1 MLIKESVL
9 NRGITGNI
17 NSLTLL
23 ESMSYLESTYQPAMI
38 PIVENSRLNAYIVDV
53 EDVLRLSEETGET
66 FDDAVISVAESNGID
81 PESVILVTEDS
92 SIDLYR
98 IILEESVFYT
108 VCKYNPN
115 RQHGLMES
123 DDNQNKGIRDSIADK
138 LKKAK
143 DWAQGVI
150 DKIDKLPA
158 NKKGIFTKLKL
169 YVVKFIRWIT
179 DTLETFIR
187 PTRFA
192 PIPDANKGLR
202 DIAAKEKEQL
212 TKIRDMMDK
221 MGLNEILPTGGNW
234 TISSVPKTKEEQDKA
249 VNDLVDKMDDPNFTL
264 KL

>member
-1 MLIKESVL
+1 MLVKSADIYYNL
-9 NRGITGNI
+9 YPI
-17 NSLTLL
+17 L
-23 ESMSYLESTYQPAMI
+23 ESLPYLQESSYHMAMI
-38 PIVENSRLNAYIVDV
+38 PIMENTRLDANLIEVSDIIRYMNESGTSYDC
-53 EDVLRLSEETGET
+53 
-66 FDDAVISVAESNGID
+66 FDDVVIDIAESNNIY
-81 PESVILVTEDS
+81 PESVVLVTEDS

-98 IILEESVFYT
+98 DILEESVFYT

-115 RQHGLMES
+115 IQYGLMES
-123 DDNQNKGIRDSIADK
+123 DNNQNKGIRDSIADK

-143 DWAQGVI
+143 DWAQEVI

-234 TISSVPKTKEEQDKA
+234 TISSVQKTKEEQDKA

>member
-1 MLIKESVL
+1 MLVKSTDISY
-9 NRGITGNI
+9 NPYP
-17 NSLTLL
+17 LL
-23 ESMSYLESTYQPAMI
+23 ESLPYLQESSYHIAMI
-38 PIVENSRLNAYIVDV
+38 PIMENSRLDANLIEVSDIIRYMNESGTSYDC
-53 EDVLRLSEETGET
+53 
-66 FDDAVISVAESNGID
+66 FDDVVIDIAESNNIY
-81 PESVILVTEDS
+81 PESVVLVTEDS

-115 RQHGLMES
+115 RQYGLMES
-123 DDNQNKGIRDSIADK
+123 DDNQSKGIRDSIADK

-202 DIAAKEKEQL
+202 DIAAKEKEQM
-212 TKIRDMMDK
+212 TKIRGMMDK
-221 MGLNEILPTGGNW
+221 MGLNKMFPNDGNGFK
-234 TISSVPKTKEEQDKA
+234 IPKTSEEHDKA
-249 VNDLVDKMDDPNFTL
+249 INDIISKMDDPNFTL